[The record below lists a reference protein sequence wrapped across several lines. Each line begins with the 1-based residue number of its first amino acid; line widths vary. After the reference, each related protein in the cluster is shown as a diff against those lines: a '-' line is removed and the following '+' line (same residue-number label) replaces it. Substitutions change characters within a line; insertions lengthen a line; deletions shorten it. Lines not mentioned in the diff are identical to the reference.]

1 MPRLITTN
9 LRFPE
14 ATYRELRYQA
24 GRRNVP
30 LALLVREAV
39 DRYLGR
45 TEEAAAMPLGADP
58 ADAIIGSVTGGP
70 DDESINHDHYL
81 YGWPKE
87 TEDEAPRRHER
98 SSRSVSQGR
107 ERARK
112 RQKVPS
118 KSTR

>member
-1 MPRLITTN
+1 MSVADNLGNSALLGIRFDPGEVSRYRGIAMPRLITTN

-45 TEEAAAMPLGADP
+45 TEEAAAMPLDADP

-70 DDESINHDHYL
+70 DDESVNHDHYL
-81 YGWPKE
+81 YGLPK
-87 TEDEAPRRHER
+87 
-98 SSRSVSQGR
+98 Q
-107 ERARK
+107 
-112 RQKVPS
+112 Q
-118 KSTR
+118 